1 METDLYD
8 ILQVAP
14 HAEPEVIESA
24 YKRLALKYHPDVN
37 RAPDAHERMR
47 ALNHAY
53 EILRNPAERARYD
66 KKRAVNSFSQRR
78 PARPA
83 VTKKRTA
90 PKTKARQPSKS
101 TPPPKPRKETVKE
114 AVAVND
120 VLIAKAIALSK
131 QYPAITSE
139 ILQRHIGTQDI
150 QERVKRQA
158 KFDGWHVRAIMFSCS
173 LILRGGAV
181 AARWAHNPKVPGSSP
196 GPATLFKAEG

>member
-53 EILRNPAERARYD
+53 EILRDPTERARYD
-66 KKRAVNSFSQRR
+66 KRRETVAHTRAHATRRAAPKKRAAS
-78 PARPA
+78 
-83 VTKKRTA
+83 K
-90 PKTKARQPSKS
+90 PKPRKPEKW

-114 AVAVND
+114 AVAVNE
-120 VLIAKAIALSK
+120 ALVAEAVSLARL
-131 QYPAITSE
+131 YPTITSE
-139 ILQRHIGTQDI
+139 VLQRHLGI
-150 QERVKRQA
+150 KYP
-158 KFDGWHVRAIMFSCS
+158 RA
-173 LILRGGAV
+173 LNLY
-181 AARWAHNPKVPGSSP
+181 
-196 GPATLFKAEG
+196 ATLLERGWIDDDGYWKAQGA